1 MVDNFFDPIQKLRR
15 IQHFKLN
22 LLQIVWFLLT
32 LMQGLYNYS
41 SNWTEL
47 MHTIKR
53 IFWRSFTI

>member
-1 MVDNFFDPIQKLRR
+1 MVDNFFDPIQKLGR

-41 SNWTEL
+41 SD
-47 MHTIKR
+47 
-53 IFWRSFTI
+53 